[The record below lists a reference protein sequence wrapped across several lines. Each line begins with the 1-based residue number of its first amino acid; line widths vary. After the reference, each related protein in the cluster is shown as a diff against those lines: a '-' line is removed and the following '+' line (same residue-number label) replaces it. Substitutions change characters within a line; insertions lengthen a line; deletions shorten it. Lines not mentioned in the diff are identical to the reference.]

1 MKTLGSLLLGLGLT
15 VLCLSGAE
23 AGGEKG
29 KEVKLTGKITCAKCD
44 YDTVKAAD
52 PDAKKPKGCQTVI
65 IAKNKKGKEVVIYF
79 DKAGHKKY
87 HGKICTT
94 PMDGTVTGTV
104 AKKDG
109 KRIITVDTV
118 SFKE

>member
-15 VLCLSGAE
+15 ILFLSAAE
-23 AGGEKG
+23 AGGGKD
-29 KEVKLTGKITCAKCD
+29 KEVKLTGRITCCKCD
-44 YDTVKAAD
+44 FDSVKAAD
-52 PDAKKPKGCQTVI
+52 PDAKKPKVCVTVI
-65 IAKNKKGKEVVIYF
+65 IAKTKKGEAVFIF

-87 HGKICTT
+87 HGKICTD

-109 KRIITVDTV
+109 KRIITVSDV
-118 SFKE
+118 EFKK